1 MNNDFAMRVEQMAE
15 TVDAILADQMGLMP
29 PQQYDVVKRDE
40 RVYVVASFDPMLI
53 GRHLKV
59 YQHPDTLRVI
69 SKALGGL
76 PVVWTQR
83 TGFRLV
89 VLASGKLSLPRSVD
103 FPGFSGNETFRLG
116 VCLKGEVAPTPQ
128 RMGNVII
135 GANQGAGKSN
145 VEKLM
150 AYQARQAGW
159 KLYLC
164 DPDSHTFNPDIW
176 DKMAAM
182 PVASSPND
190 LVEVLDRLHGEIADR
205 AAMFRAIADGGIP
218 PADLDAYN
226 ALLTSPLTPPQ
237 IAGERRDLGRGMPLP
252 RMMLVVDEANSFMDD
267 KRIFKSLA
275 DLLRRGRKWGLHIV
289 LGGHE
294 WHKDVVPASVNDML
308 QTRIGLTVANEETA
322 QVVLRSR
329 RWGKWVMG
337 KPAGRGVI
345 RIDQYQPMQF
355 YLVTEEMEREWLSG
369 ATQPI
374 STIPEEEAELVRR
387 SLEEEGGRFTQ
398 GLLQLWGLGPREAR
412 SLLERYEARGWVEQ
426 DPKRSNGRYVTEKLS
441 ALVTNR
447 QTRQTPSNPQ
457 MLGQTADKPRQTTYM
472 GYAE

>member
-1 MNNDFAMRVEQMAE
+1 MNNDFVMRIEQAAE
-15 TVDAILADQMGLMP
+15 TVDAVLAEQMGLTP
-29 PQQYDVVKRDE
+29 PAQYDVVKRDG
-40 RVYVVASFDPMLI
+40 RVYIVASFDPMLI

-83 TGFRLV
+83 TGFRMV
-89 VLASGKLSLPRSVD
+89 VLASGKLHLPRSVE

-116 VCLKGEVAPTPQ
+116 VCLKGEVAPTAK

-159 KLYLC
+159 RLYLC

-176 DKMAAM
+176 DRIAAM

-190 LVEVLDRLHGEIADR
+190 LLEVLDKIHGDLADR

-226 ALLTSPLTPPQ
+226 VIAKGVETPPLQ
-237 IAGERRDLGRGMPLP
+237 RI
-252 RMMLVVDEANSFMDD
+252 MLIVDEANSFMDD
-267 KRIFKSLA
+267 KRVFKSLA

-322 QVVLRSR
+322 GVVLRSR

-355 YLVTEEMEREWLSG
+355 YLVTDELEREWLSG
-369 ATQPI
+369 ATQPV
-374 STIPEEEAELVRR
+374 SPIPEDEALLVKR

-398 GLLQLWGLGPREAR
+398 GLLQLWGLEPYAAR
-412 SLLERYEARGWVEQ
+412 TLLERYEARGWVIQ
-426 DPKRSNGRYVTEKLS
+426 DPKRKNGRYITDKLGLLVANTQTAQTIANTHISPQTGRKLS
-441 ALVTNR
+441 
-447 QTRQTPSNPQ
+447 QTPY
-457 MLGQTADKPRQTTYM
+457 L
-472 GYAE
+472 GYAD

>member
-1 MNNDFAMRVEQMAE
+1 MNNDFVMKIEQMAE
-15 TVDAILADQMGLMP
+15 VVDTLFAEQMGLTP
-29 PQQYDVVKRDE
+29 PEQYDVVKRDE
-40 RVYVVASFDPMLI
+40 RVYVIASFDPMTI

-76 PVVWTQR
+76 DVVWTQR
-83 TGFRLV
+83 TGFRMV

-103 FPGFSGNETFRLG
+103 FPGFSGNDTFKLG
-116 VCLKGEVAPTPQ
+116 VCLKGEEAPTAK

-164 DPDSHTFNPDIW
+164 DPDGHTFNPDIW
-176 DKMAAM
+176 DRMAAM
-182 PVASSPND
+182 PVASSPDD

-226 ALLTSPLTPPQ
+226 AIAQGGDASQPPLQ
-237 IAGERRDLGRGMPLP
+237 RI
-252 RMMLVVDEANSFMDD
+252 MLIVDEANSFMDD
-267 KRIFKSLA
+267 KRVFKSMA

-369 ATQPI
+369 ATQPV
-374 STIPEEEAELVRR
+374 SPIPEEEAVIVQRVI
-387 SLEEEGGRFTQ
+387 EENDGKMTAGMLT
-398 GLLQLWGLGPREAR
+398 LWGMGHREAR
-412 SLLERYEARGWVEQ
+412 NLVERYEARGWLVK
-426 DPKRSNGRYVTEKLS
+426 DPSQGNARVVTEKLTNI
-441 ALVTNR
+441 LPNR
-447 QTRQTPSNPQ
+447 QSRQSLPNPQ
-457 MLGQTADKPRQTTYM
+457 IACQTAAKPRQTPDFA
-472 GYAE
+472 GA

>member
-1 MNNDFAMRVEQMAE
+1 MNNDFEMKVEQMAE
-15 TVDAILADQMGLMP
+15 TMDAILAEQMGLMP
-29 PQQYDVVKRDE
+29 PEQYDVVKRDE
-40 RVYVVASFDPMLI
+40 RVYVIASFDPMLI

-76 PVVWTQR
+76 DVVWTQR
-83 TGFRLV
+83 TGFRMV
-89 VLASGKLSLPRSVD
+89 VLASGKLHLPRSVD

-116 VCLKGEVAPTPQ
+116 VCLKGEVAPTAK

-145 VEKLM
+145 VEKLL
-150 AYQARQAGW
+150 AYQARAAGW
-159 KLYLC
+159 KMYLC
-164 DPDSHTFNPDIW
+164 DPDGHTFNPDIW
-176 DKMAAM
+176 DRMAAM

-226 ALLTSPLTPPQ
+226 AIATQPLQ
-237 IAGERRDLGRGMPLP
+237 RI
-252 RMMLVVDEANSFMDD
+252 MLIVDEANSFMDD
-267 KRIFKSLA
+267 KRVFKSLA

-329 RWGKWVMG
+329 RWGKWVMNR
-337 KPAGRGVI
+337 PAGRGVI
-345 RIDQYQPMQF
+345 RIDAYQPMQF
-355 YLVTEEMEREWLSG
+355 YLVTDELEREWLSG
-369 ATQPI
+369 ATQPV
-374 STIPEEEAELVRR
+374 SPIPEEEALLVRR

-398 GLLQLWGLGPREAR
+398 GLLQLWGMGSREAR
-412 SLLERYEARGWVEQ
+412 SLLERYQARGWVEQ
-426 DPKRSNGRYVTEKLS
+426 DPTRSNGRYITEKLGV
-441 ALVTNR
+441 LVTPRGDLTTNR
-447 QTRQTPSNPQ
+447 QTRQTPTNPQ
-457 MLGQTADKPRQTTYM
+457 MWGQTADKPTQTPYM
-472 GYAE
+472 GYTD

>member
-1 MNNDFAMRVEQMAE
+1 MNNNDQANIVMQMAE

-29 PQQYDVVKRDE
+29 PEQYDVVKRE
-40 RVYVVASFDPMLI
+40 GRVYVAATFDPMLI
-53 GRHLKV
+53 GKHLKA

-83 TGFRLV
+83 TGFRIV

-103 FPGFSGNETFRLG
+103 FPGFSRNETFRLG
-116 VCLKGEVAPTPQ
+116 VCLKGEVAPTAK

-176 DKMAAM
+176 DRMAAM
-182 PVASSPND
+182 PVAGSPND

-205 AAMFRAIADGGIP
+205 AAMFRQIADGGIP

-226 ALLTSPLTPPQ
+226 ALTLTLPSP
-237 IAGERRDLGRGMPLP
+237 EGRGGELP
-252 RMMLVVDEANSFMDD
+252 RIMLIVDEANSFMDD
-267 KRIFKSLA
+267 KRVFKIMA

-329 RWGKWVMG
+329 RWGRWVLG

-355 YLVTEEMEREWLSG
+355 YLVTDELEREWLSG
-369 ATQPI
+369 ATQPV
-374 STIPEEEAELVRR
+374 SPIPEEEARIVQRVLDENDGKMTAGIL
-387 SLEEEGGRFTQ
+387 T
-398 GLLQLWGLGPREAR
+398 LWGMGHREAR
-412 SLLERYEARGWVEQ
+412 NLVERYEARGWLVK
-426 DPKRSNGRYVTEKLS
+426 DPSQGNARVVTEKLTNI
-441 ALVTNR
+441 LPNR
-447 QTRQTPSNPQ
+447 QSRQSLPNPQ
-457 MLGQTADKPRQTTYM
+457 IACQTQNMGLVGAD
-472 GYAE
+472 

>member
-1 MNNDFAMRVEQMAE
+1 MNNDFAMRIEQAAE
-15 TVDAILADQMGLMP
+15 TVDAVLADQMGLTP
-29 PQQYDVVKRDE
+29 PEQYDVVKRDG
-40 RVYVVASFDPMLI
+40 RVYVIASFDPMSI
-53 GRHLKV
+53 GRQLKV

-69 SKALGGL
+69 SKALGSM
-76 PVVWTQR
+76 PIVWTQR
-83 TGFRLV
+83 TGFRMV
-89 VLASGKLSLPRSVD
+89 ILASGKLHLPRVTE
-103 FPGFSGNETFRLG
+103 FPSFSGDETFRLG
-116 VCLKGEVAPTPQ
+116 VCLKGEVAPKAS
-128 RMGNVII
+128 RLGNVII

-164 DPDSHTFNPDIW
+164 DPDGHTFNPDIW
-176 DKMAAM
+176 DKIAVM

-190 LVEVLDRLHGEIADR
+190 LLEVLDKLHGEIADR
-205 AAMFRAIADGGIP
+205 AALFRAIASGGIP

-226 ALLTSPLTPPQ
+226 AISTS
-237 IAGERRDLGRGMPLP
+237 PLP
-252 RMMLVVDEANSFMDD
+252 RMMLIVDEANSYLDD
-267 KRIFKSLA
+267 KQVFRSTA

-322 QVVLRSR
+322 QVVLRNR

-374 STIPEEEAELVRR
+374 SPIPEDEAELVQRAI
-387 SLEEEGGRFTQ
+387 EENDGKMTVGWLT
-398 GLLQLWGLGPREAR
+398 LWGMGHREAR
-412 SLLERYEARGWVEQ
+412 MMVYSYEKRGWLAK
-426 DPKRSNGRYVTEKLS
+426 DPSQGNARVVTEKL
-441 ALVTNR
+441 ANILPNR
-447 QTRQTPSNPQ
+447 QTRQSLPNPQ
-457 MLGQTADKPRQTTYM
+457 TDCQSTAKACQAPDM
-472 GYAE
+472 EDVEG

>member
-1 MNNDFAMRVEQMAE
+1 MNNSDQSVVVMQMAE

-29 PQQYDVVKRDE
+29 PEQYDVVKRDG
-40 RVYVVASFDPMLI
+40 RAYVIASFDPTLI
-53 GRHLKV
+53 GRHLKT
-59 YQHPDTLRVI
+59 YKHPDTLRVI

-76 PVVWTQR
+76 DVVWTER
-83 TGFRLV
+83 TGFRMV
-89 VLASGKLSLPRSVD
+89 ILASGKLYLPRSVD
-103 FPGFSGNETFRLG
+103 FPGFSGNEMFRLG
-116 VCLKGEVAPTPQ
+116 VCLKGEVAPTAK

-164 DPDSHTFNPDIW
+164 DPDSHTFNPDVW
-176 DKMAAM
+176 DKVAAM

-190 LVEVLDRLHGEIADR
+190 LLQVLDRLHGEIADR
-205 AAMFRAIADGGIP
+205 AALFRQIAAGGIP

-226 ALLTSPLTPPQ
+226 TLAQRGTSSPLQ
-237 IAGERRDLGRGMPLP
+237 RI
-252 RMMLVVDEANSFMDD
+252 MLIVDEANSYMDD
-267 KRIFKSLA
+267 KRIFKSTA

-329 RWGKWVMG
+329 RWGKWVLG

-355 YLVTEEMEREWLSG
+355 YLVTDELEREWLSG
-369 ATQPI
+369 ATQPV
-374 STIPEEEAELVRR
+374 SPIPEAEAVLVKR
-387 SLEEEGGRFTQ
+387 SLEQEGGRFTQ
-398 GLLQLWGLGPREAR
+398 GLLQLWGLGQREAR
-412 SLLERYEARGWVEQ
+412 SLLERYEARGWIEQ
-426 DPKRSNGRYVTEKLS
+426 DPNRSNGRYVTEKLS
-441 ALVTNR
+441 VLLTNR
-447 QTRQTPSNPQ
+447 QTRQTPTNPQ
-457 MLGQTADKPRQTTYM
+457 MWRQTADKPRQTPEF
-472 GYAE
+472 GIAD

>member
-1 MNNDFAMRVEQMAE
+1 MNSQQIAERINGIVETM
-15 TVDAILADQMGLMP
+15 DAILLDKMGLAAP
-29 PQQYDVVKRDE
+29 EQYDVVSRDG
-40 RVYVVASFDPMLI
+40 RLYLVASFDPMLI
-53 GRHLKV
+53 GRHLKI
-59 YQHPDTLRVI
+59 YEHSDTRRVI
-69 SKALGGL
+69 GKALGGL
-76 PVVWTQR
+76 PVAFTQK
-83 TGFRLV
+83 TGFRYV
-89 VLASGKLSLPRSVD
+89 VLASGRINLPRSVD

-116 VCLKGEVAPTPQ
+116 VCLKGEVAPTAK

-164 DPDSHTFNPDIW
+164 DPDGHTFNPDIW

-182 PVASSPND
+182 PVAGSPND

-226 ALLTSPLTPPQ
+226 GNWRVIGGETPPLQ
-237 IAGERRDLGRGMPLP
+237 RI
-252 RMMLVVDEANSFMDD
+252 MLIVDEANSYMDD

-355 YLVTEEMEREWLSG
+355 YLVTDELEREWLSG
-369 ATQPI
+369 ATQPV
-374 STIPEEEAELVRR
+374 SPIPEEEAVIVQRVI
-387 SLEEEGGRFTQ
+387 EENGGKMTA
-398 GLLQLWGLGPREAR
+398 GMLSLWGMGHREAR
-412 SLLERYEARGWVEQ
+412 NLVERYEARGWLVK
-426 DPKRSNGRYVTEKLS
+426 DPSQGNARVVTEKLTNI
-441 ALVTNR
+441 LPNR
-447 QTRQTPSNPQ
+447 QSRQSLPNPQ
-457 MLGQTADKPRQTTYM
+457 IACQTAAKPRQTPDFA
-472 GYAE
+472 GA

>member
-1 MNNDFAMRVEQMAE
+1 MNNDFVTQIERAAE
-15 TVDAILADQMGLMP
+15 TVDAVLAEQMGLTP
-29 PQQYDVVKRDE
+29 PAQYDVVKQDG
-40 RVYVVASFDPMLI
+40 RVYIVASFDPMLI

-83 TGFRLV
+83 TGFRMV
-89 VLASGKLSLPRSVD
+89 VLASGKLYLPRSVD
-103 FPGFSGNETFRLG
+103 FPGFSGDETFRLG
-116 VCLKGEVAPTPQ
+116 VCLKGEVAPKAS
-128 RMGNVII
+128 RLGNVII

-164 DPDSHTFNPDIW
+164 DPDGHTFNPDIW
-176 DKMAAM
+176 DRIAVM

-190 LVEVLDRLHGEIADR
+190 LLEVLDKIHAEIADR
-205 AAMFRAIADGGIP
+205 AAMFRAIADGSIP

-226 ALLTSPLTPPQ
+226 AIAQGGMTPPLQ
-237 IAGERRDLGRGMPLP
+237 RL
-252 RMMLVVDEANSFMDD
+252 MLVVDEANSFMDD
-267 KRIFKSLA
+267 KKVFRSLA
-275 DLLRRGRKWGLHIV
+275 DLLRRGRKWGLHII

-322 QVVLRSR
+322 QVVLRNR

-369 ATQPI
+369 ATQPV
-374 STIPEEEAELVRR
+374 SPIPEDEASLVRR

-398 GLLQLWGLGPREAR
+398 GLLQAWGLGPREAR
-412 SLLERYEARGWVEQ
+412 SLLERYEARGWAVQ
-426 DPKRSNGRYVTEKLS
+426 DPQRSNGRYITEKLAGILS
-441 ALVTNR
+441 NR
-447 QTRQTPSNPQ
+447 QTRQTPSNPHIWS
-457 MLGQTADKPRQTTYM
+457 QTDVKPSQTPEFGMAD
-472 GYAE
+472 

>member
-1 MNNDFAMRVEQMAE
+1 MNNDFVMQIERAAE
-15 TVDAILADQMGLMP
+15 TVDAVLADQMGLTP
-29 PQQYDVVKRDE
+29 PAQYDVVKRDD
-40 RVYVVASFDPMLI
+40 RVYIVCSFDPMTI

-59 YQHPDTLRVI
+59 YQHPNTLRVI

-83 TGFRLV
+83 TGFRIV
-89 VLASGKLSLPRSVD
+89 ILASGKLHLPRSVD
-103 FPGFSGNETFRLG
+103 FPGFGGDETFRLG
-116 VCLKGEVAPTPQ
+116 VCLKGEVAPKAS
-128 RMGNVII
+128 RLGNVIV

-145 VEKLM
+145 VEKLL
-150 AYQARQAGW
+150 AYQARAAGW

-164 DPDSHTFNPDIW
+164 DPDGHTFNPDIW
-176 DKMAAM
+176 DKIAVM

-205 AAMFRAIADGGIP
+205 AALFRAIANGGIP

-226 ALLTSPLTPPQ
+226 AIAQEPL
-237 IAGERRDLGRGMPLP
+237 R
-252 RMMLVVDEANSFMDD
+252 RMMLVVDEANSYMDD
-267 KRIFKSLA
+267 KRVFRSLA

-337 KPAGRGVI
+337 KSAGRGVI

-369 ATQPI
+369 ATQPV
-374 STIPEEEAELVRR
+374 SPIPEEEALLVRR
-387 SLEEEGGRFTQ
+387 SLAEEGGRFTQ
-398 GLLQLWGLGPREAR
+398 GLLQLWGLEPYAAR
-412 SLLERYEARGWVEQ
+412 TLLERYEARGWVIQ
-426 DPKRSNGRYVTEKLS
+426 DPKRKNGRYITEKLGL
-441 ALVTNR
+441 LVANT
-447 QTRQTPSNPQ
+447 QTAQTTANTHILPQTDRNLSQTPY
-457 MLGQTADKPRQTTYM
+457 L
-472 GYAE
+472 GYAD